1 MRTIKRVFAGIAC
14 LALAAPLPVW
24 AAPAS
29 PPASPRAA
37 TVLEAAKA
45 LQPGQYIWA
54 PDIAPDGPVLLIVSL
69 ASQRATLYRN
79 GIPIAI
85 STISSGKDGHETPTG
100 VFTILQRRI
109 DHRSNLYNN
118 APMPYMQRLTWSGVA
133 LHGGTLPGYPASHG
147 CIRLPR
153 KFAQLLYGVTALGMT
168 VIVTRDAAVPH
179 IAPNAKMK
187 LKGGALPEEA
197 ASTKALVSHW
207 SPEKAP
213 DGPVSIVISTRDRQM
228 MVLRNGV
235 VIGAG
240 PVVLEDKMD
249 AALRGTTLFVLRG
262 GAAGSARPN
271 AGPHKWVQV
280 ALPGAIASDAPPDLF
295 RGRIRLD
302 DALRAKVESVLKPGT
317 SVIIAADSLDA
328 GTLDDNRVL
337 MEGEEAAPSG
347 N

>member
-1 MRTIKRVFAGIAC
+1 MRTIRRMIAGIAC
-14 LALAAPLPVW
+14 LALAAPLSVW

-29 PPASPRAA
+29 SPAA

-153 KFAQLLYGVTALGMT
+153 KFAQLLYDVTALGMT

-262 GAAGSARPN
+262 GTKAGAN
-271 AGPHKWVQV
+271 AGTHKWVQV

-295 RGRIRLD
+295 RGGIRLD

>member
-1 MRTIKRVFAGIAC
+1 MRTIKRLMAGIAC
-14 LALAAPLPVW
+14 LALAAPLSAR
-24 AAPAS
+24 AA
-29 PPASPRAA
+29 PASPRAA

-109 DHRSNLYNN
+109 DHHSNLYNN

-133 LHGGTLPGYPASHG
+133 LHGGALPGYPASHG

-187 LKGGALPEEA
+187 LKGGALPEA
-197 ASTKALVSHW
+197 ANTKVFVPHW

-213 DGPVSIVISTRDRQM
+213 TGPVSIVISTRDRQM

-240 PVVLEDKMD
+240 PVVLEYKMD

-262 GAAGSARPN
+262 GAKAAPN
-271 AGPHKWVQV
+271 AGTHKWVQV

-295 RGRIRLD
+295 RGGIRLD

-337 MEGEEAAPSG
+337 MEGEEAAPPS

>member
-1 MRTIKRVFAGIAC
+1 MRTIKRVFAGIGC
-14 LALAAPLPVW
+14 LALAVPLPAR
-24 AAPAS
+24 AA
-29 PPASPRAA
+29 PASPRAA

-153 KFAQLLYGVTALGMT
+153 KFVQLLYGVTALGMT

-187 LKGGALPEEA
+187 LKGGTLPEA
-197 ASTKALVSHW
+197 ANTKAFVPHW

-240 PVVLEDKMD
+240 PVALEDKMD
-249 AALRGTTLFVLRG
+249 AAIRGTTLFVLRG
-262 GAAGSARPN
+262 GTKAGAN
-271 AGPHKWVQV
+271 AGTHKWVQV

-295 RGRIRLD
+295 RGGIRLD

-337 MEGEEAAPSG
+337 MEGEEAGPPS

>member
-1 MRTIKRVFAGIAC
+1 MRTIRRVFAGIAC
-14 LALAAPLPVW
+14 LALAAPLSAW
-24 AAPAS
+24 AA
-29 PPASPRAA
+29 PASPRAA

-133 LHGGTLPGYPASHG
+133 LHGGALPGYPASHG

-179 IAPNAKMK
+179 IAPDAKMK
-187 LKGGALPEEA
+187 LKGGALPEA
-197 ASTKALVSHW
+197 TNTMAFTPHW

-249 AALRGTTLFVLRG
+249 AALRGTTLFVLRDG
-262 GAAGSARPN
+262 TKAGAN
-271 AGPHKWVQV
+271 AGTHKWVQV
-280 ALPGAIASDAPPDLF
+280 ALPGAIASDAPLDLF
-295 RGRIRLD
+295 RGGIRLD

-337 MEGEEAAPSG
+337 MEDEEAAPPS

>member
-14 LALAAPLPVW
+14 LALAAPLSAWV
-24 AAPAS
+24 APAS
-29 PPASPRAA
+29 LPASSRAE

-153 KFAQLLYGVTALGMT
+153 KFAQLLYDVTALGMT

-187 LKGGALPEEA
+187 LKGGALPQEG
-197 ASTKALVSHW
+197 ASTRAFVPHW

-240 PVVLEDKMD
+240 PVVLEDKMN
-249 AALRGTTLFVLRG
+249 AALRGTTLFVLRD
-262 GAAGSARPN
+262 GAAGSAG
-271 AGPHKWVQV
+271 AHKWVQV

-317 SVIIAADSLDA
+317 SLIIAADSLDA

-337 MEGEEAAPSG
+337 MEGEEAGPPS